1 MRVTEAKKKANAK
14 YDATHTKQVVLKL
27 NTTTDADLLAR
38 LSEVGN
44 KQGYIKELIRR
55 DMTMKEMYIVRD
67 HEAGNEIE
75 RFTTKAEAIE
85 AMKNYVMSD
94 KKEGIYE
101 PEFCEVYDE
110 PAEEIVEVSE

>member
-1 MRVTEAKKKANAK
+1 MGVTDAKKKANAK
-14 YDATHTKQVVLKL
+14 YDAAHTKQIILKL
-27 NTTTDADLLAR
+27 NAKTDADLLAR

-94 KKEGIYE
+94 KKEGIYA
-101 PEFCEVYDE
+101 PEFYEVYDE
-110 PAEEIVEVSE
+110 AAEEIVEVSE